1 VVRNPK
7 YDVPEETLRAL
18 RDGEAWAYADVYKR
32 CAAPLKDFLC
42 FLIRNEEDA
51 KELNH
56 DLFLSLWTTRERIVP
71 ERGIN
76 GFLYMRAK
84 QMAMDYFDRKKV
96 AQKYVDFRR
105 HNIDFS
111 WAPDQQLIGDEAQV
125 LVDIALR
132 GMSQRKRDIFLLKY
146 EQGKTIDEI
155 AFELNISP
163 STVKHNLTD
172 ITRSLRKI
180 LALYTFFFLN

>member
-1 VVRNPK
+1 MAKDPR
-7 YDVPEETLRAL
+7 YDIPEETLRAL
-18 RDGEAWAYADVYKR
+18 RDGEEWAYADVYKR
-32 CAAPLKDFLC
+32 CAAPMRDFLS
-42 FLIRNEEDA
+42 FLIRNDEDA
-51 KELNH
+51 KEINH
-56 DLFLSLWTTRERIVP
+56 DLFISLWTTREKIVP
-71 ERGIN
+71 ERGIR

-105 HNIDFS
+105 HHLDFS
-111 WAPDQQLIGDEAQV
+111 WAPDQQMIGNEAQV

-132 GMSQRKRDIFLLKY
+132 GMSQRKQNIFLLKY
-146 EQGKTIDEI
+146 EQGKSIDEI
-155 AFELNISP
+155 ALELNISS

-180 LALYTFFFLN
+180 LALYAILFLN